1 MIRSSRIWG
10 AGAFVLS
17 AAVAT
22 WPATARA
29 EDSKK
34 AQCASAYEK
43 SQELRASGSLKAA
56 HDMLVV
62 CAQDFCPGFVQ
73 TDCAQWLTEVQRELP
88 TFVIVAKDKAGE
100 DTTHVAVTVDDQEL
114 AKELDGK

>member
-1 MIRSSRIWG
+1 MPSFL
-10 AGAFVLS
+10 AFRRASLLALLMVSL
-17 AAVAT
+17 ALFGRA
-22 WPATARA
+22 ARA

-43 SQELRASGSLKAA
+43 SQELRAAGSLKAA

-73 TDCAQWLTEVQRELP
+73 SDCAQWLTEVQRDLP
-88 TFVIVAKDKAGE
+88 TIVVVAKDKAGE
-100 DTTHVAVTVDDQEL
+100 HTPGGGRVLGGDEVRRQP
-114 AKELDGK
+114 

>member
-1 MIRSSRIWG
+1 MIRLFCPGRPG
-10 AGAFVLS
+10 VVTLL
-17 AAVAT
+17 VALAMLVT
-22 WPATARA
+22 GVARA

-43 SQELRASGSLKAA
+43 SQELRAAGSLKAA

-73 TDCAQWLTEVQRELP
+73 SDCAQWLTEVQRDLP
-88 TFVIVAKDKAGE
+88 TIVVVAKDKAGE
-100 DTTHVAVTVDDQEL
+100 HTPGGGRVLGGDEVRRQP
-114 AKELDGK
+114 